1 MLQAGGPRAYTRT
14 SRAIKGA
21 RADRH
26 AALYVTLRQST
37 QRRNME
43 AWYRMADRARASEQ
57 RHNGIFPPVDVVQVL
72 PGGVHAVL
80 PLTSP
85 LEVFC
90 T

>member
-1 MLQAGGPRAYTRT
+1 MGRT
-14 SRAIKGA
+14 GVSE
-21 RADRH
+21 
-26 AALYVTLRQST
+26 
-37 QRRNME
+37 RRP
-43 AWYRMADRARASEQ
+43 
-57 RHNGIFPPVDVVQVL
+57 NGIFPPVDVVQVS